1 MVVLWWILVWTGGV
15 VIVGLMI
22 ALFNVISLA
31 FAMHRQPVDSP
42 ATASSGR
49 RTAR

>member
-1 MVVLWWILVWTGGV
+1 MVVLWWILVWTGSV
-15 VIVGLMI
+15 VIVGVMI

-31 FAMHRQPVDSP
+31 FAMHRQPEDSP
-42 ATASSGR
+42 GTTSSGR